1 MSGLKKI
8 STGREVRAKEL
19 ATGTVRV
26 NRAKLVFVGAGGGSL
41 PLLQKSGI
49 PEAKGLGGFIAD
61 RLHACFSEAGVHQP
75 ICILLSAH
83 PSNSLPMT
91 PAPPTTSKRKT
102 TDSVI
107 AEVRRT
113 KVKLLERFN
122 YDLEAMARDVR
133 ARQSQSGHEVVDR
146 STVA

>member
-1 MSGLKKI
+1 MTTTTLKTK
-8 STGREVRAKEL
+8 TQKE
-19 ATGTVRV
+19 
-26 NRAKLVFVGAGGGSL
+26 
-41 PLLQKSGI
+41 
-49 PEAKGLGGFIAD
+49 
-61 RLHACFSEAGVHQP
+61 
-75 ICILLSAH
+75 
-83 PSNSLPMT
+83 
-91 PAPPTTSKRKT
+91 

-122 YDLEAMARDVR
+122 YDLEAMARDAR

>member
-1 MSGLKKI
+1 MTTTTLKTK
-8 STGREVRAKEL
+8 K
-19 ATGTVRV
+19 
-26 NRAKLVFVGAGGGSL
+26 
-41 PLLQKSGI
+41 Q
-49 PEAKGLGGFIAD
+49 
-61 RLHACFSEAGVHQP
+61 
-75 ICILLSAH
+75 
-83 PSNSLPMT
+83 
-91 PAPPTTSKRKT
+91 KT

-122 YDLEAMARDVR
+122 YDLEAMARDAR